1 MGPFDNI
8 VIPPGLPHAAFNLS
22 SSEPAVL
29 HAALGTSELSREL
42 VENVFTRRAM
52 PAGSTGTPGAE
63 YVTRQRMAE
72 RSELGSGTSSI
83 NYFNSSLIPGV
94 EMSGGYTVFCP
105 GARLPAHVHDFDE
118 SISIVRGNATCV
130 VEGQRYGLSDCATAM
145 VPRGRVHYFI
155 NETNQP
161 MAMVWV
167 YAGPR
172 PERIVVDERCATAE
186 GSPWK

>member
-1 MGPFDNI
+1 
-8 VIPPGLPHAAFNLS
+8 
-22 SSEPAVL
+22 
-29 HAALGTSELSREL
+29 
-42 VENVFTRRAM
+42 
-52 PAGSTGTPGAE
+52 
-63 YVTRQRMAE
+63 
-72 RSELGSGTSSI
+72 
-83 NYFNSSLIPGV
+83 
-94 EMSGGYTVFCP
+94 MSGGYTVFCP

-118 SISIVRGNATCV
+118 SISIVRGKATCV

-172 PERIVVDERCATAE
+172 PERIVVDERLRDGGGEPVEIGE
-186 GSPWK
+186 GPES

>member
-1 MGPFDNI
+1 
-8 VIPPGLPHAAFNLS
+8 
-22 SSEPAVL
+22 
-29 HAALGTSELSREL
+29 
-42 VENVFTRRAM
+42 
-52 PAGSTGTPGAE
+52 
-63 YVTRQRMAE
+63 
-72 RSELGSGTSSI
+72 
-83 NYFNSSLIPGV
+83 
-94 EMSGGYTVFCP
+94 MSGGYTVFCP